1 MAASTPIHDPG
12 AAPGRPGSA
21 PHPMPARGTGT
32 PERPTPRTSV
42 QPPGAG
48 RACAAILRR
57 DLTLAWRR
65 RADIAMPV
73 LYAVLVTILFPF
85 ALGPEDTLLQ
95 RIAGGVVLVT
105 VLLAMLLTLDAMFS
119 SDIEDG
125 SLEQLVL
132 SPQPLALLMGMK
144 ILAHWLTSALPLI
157 VIAPL
162 LAAMLHLP
170 GTVIPVL
177 LLALLL
183 ATPLL
188 SLLGAILVAL
198 TAGTRRSGM
207 LLALMLLPLCM
218 PAVIFAAGAV
228 AAAQQGLPWL
238 APISWLAAILVLA
251 VALAPPACAG
261 ALRIALDA

>member
-1 MAASTPIHDPG
+1 MS
-12 AAPGRPGSA
+12 SA
-21 PHPMPARGTGT
+21 PLST
-32 PERPTPRTSV
+32 
-42 QPPGAG
+42 
-48 RACAAILRR
+48 ACAALLRR

-65 RADIAMPV
+65 RGDIAMPV
-73 LYAVLVTILFPF
+73 LYALIVTTLFPF
-85 ALGPEDTLLQ
+85 ALGPEDALLQ

-105 VLLAMLLTLDAMFS
+105 VLLAMLLALDAMFR

-132 SPQPLALLMGMK
+132 APQPLALMLGMK
-144 ILAHWLTSALPLI
+144 ILAHWLATALPLI
-157 VIAPL
+157 VAAPL
-162 LAAMLHLP
+162 LAGMLHLP
-170 GTVIPVL
+170 APVMPVL

-188 SLLGAILVAL
+188 SLLGAVLVAL

-207 LLALMLLPLCM
+207 LLALMLLPLCV
-218 PAVIFAAGAV
+218 PVVIFAAGAV

-238 APISWLAAILVLA
+238 APIAWLGAALALALVLA
-251 VALAPPACAG
+251 PLACAA

>member
-1 MAASTPIHDPG
+1 M
-12 AAPGRPGSA
+12 
-21 PHPMPARGTGT
+21 
-32 PERPTPRTSV
+32 
-42 QPPGAG
+42 
-48 RACAAILRR
+48 LRR
-57 DLTLAWRR
+57 ELTLAWRR
-65 RADIAMPV
+65 RGDIAMPV
-73 LYAVLVTILFPF
+73 LYAVLVTVLFPF

-105 VLLAMLLTLDAMFS
+105 VLLAMLLTLDAMFA

-132 SPQPLALLMGMK
+132 SPQPLALLLGMK
-144 ILAHWLTSALPLI
+144 ILAHWLTTALPLI
-157 VIAPL
+157 IVAPL

-170 GTVIPVL
+170 NAVIPVL
-177 LLALLL
+177 LLAL
-183 ATPLL
+183 
-188 SLLGAILVAL
+188 
-198 TAGTRRSGM
+198 

-251 VALAPPACAG
+251 LAFAPLACAG

>member
-1 MAASTPIHDPG
+1 MI
-12 AAPGRPGSA
+12 RPGLA
-21 PHPMPARGTGT
+21 
-32 PERPTPRTSV
+32 
-42 QPPGAG
+42 
-48 RACAAILRR
+48 RACTAMLRR

-65 RADIAMPV
+65 RGDIAMPV
-73 LYAVLVTILFPF
+73 LYALIVTMLFPF

-95 RIAGGVVLVT
+95 RIAGGVILVT
-105 VLLAMLLTLDAMFS
+105 VLLSMLLALDVLFS

-132 SPQPLALLMGMK
+132 APQPLALMLGMK
-144 ILAHWLTSALPLI
+144 ILAHWITTALPLI
-157 VIAPL
+157 VATPL

-170 GTVIPVL
+170 AAVIPVL

-188 SLLGAILVAL
+188 SLFGAVLVAL

-207 LLALMLLPLCM
+207 LLALMLLPLCV

-238 APISWLAAILVLA
+238 APIVWLAAALVLA
-251 VALAPPACAG
+251 VALGPLACAA

>member
-1 MAASTPIHDPG
+1 MTDHHASL
-12 AAPGRPGSA
+12 S
-21 PHPMPARGTGT
+21 
-32 PERPTPRTSV
+32 
-42 QPPGAG
+42 
-48 RACAAILRR
+48 RACTAMLRR
-57 DLTLAWRR
+57 DLLLAWRR
-65 RADIAMPV
+65 RGDIAMPV
-73 LYAVLVTILFPF
+73 LYALIVATLFPF

-105 VLLAMLLTLDAMFS
+105 VLLAMLLALDAMFA

-132 SPQPLALLMGMK
+132 SPQPLAPMLGMK
-144 ILAHWLTSALPLI
+144 ILAHWITTALPLI
-157 VIAPL
+157 VISPL

-170 GTVIPVL
+170 GAIIPVL
-177 LLALLL
+177 MLALLL

-188 SLLGAILVAL
+188 SLLGAVLVAL

-207 LLALMLLPLCM
+207 LLALMLLPLCI

-238 APISWLAAILVLA
+238 APISWLAAALVLA
-251 VALAPPACAG
+251 VVLAPLACAA

>member
-1 MAASTPIHDPG
+1 MT
-12 AAPGRPGSA
+12 RPGL
-21 PHPMPARGTGT
+21 TT
-32 PERPTPRTSV
+32 
-42 QPPGAG
+42 
-48 RACAAILRR
+48 ACAAMLRR

-65 RADIAMPV
+65 RSDMAMPV
-73 LYAVLVTILFPF
+73 LYALIVTMLFPF

-105 VLLAMLLTLDAMFS
+105 ILLAMLLALDAMFS

-132 SPQPLALLMGMK
+132 APQPLALMMGMK
-144 ILAHWLTSALPLI
+144 ILAHWLTTALPLI
-157 VIAPL
+157 LIAPL
-162 LAAMLHLP
+162 MAAMLHLP
-170 GTVIPVL
+170 APVIPVL

-188 SLLGAILVAL
+188 SLFGAVLVAL

-207 LLALMLLPLCM
+207 LLALMLLPLCV

-228 AAAQQGLPWL
+228 AAAQAGLPWL
-238 APISWLAAILVLA
+238 APVTWLAATLVLA
-251 VALAPPACAG
+251 VVLAPLACAA

>member
-1 MAASTPIHDPG
+1 M
-12 AAPGRPGSA
+12 GRPRLI
-21 PHPMPARGTGT
+21 PAC
-32 PERPTPRTSV
+32 
-42 QPPGAG
+42 GAM
-48 RACAAILRR
+48 LRR
-57 DLTLAWRR
+57 DLTVAWRR
-65 RADIAMPV
+65 RSDIAMPV
-73 LYAVLVTILFPF
+73 LYALIVTMLFPF

-95 RIAGGVVLVT
+95 RIAGGIVLVT
-105 VLLAMLLTLDAMFS
+105 LLLAMLLTLDAMFS

-132 SPQPLALLMGMK
+132 SPQPLELLLGMK
-144 ILAHWLTSALPLI
+144 ILAHWITTALPLI
-157 VIAPL
+157 VITPL

-170 GTVIPVL
+170 TAVIPVL

-183 ATPLL
+183 ATPLI
-188 SLLGAILVAL
+188 SLFGAVLVAL

-207 LLALMLLPLCM
+207 LLALMLLPLCV

-238 APISWLAAILVLA
+238 APISWLAAALVLA
-251 VALAPPACAG
+251 VVLAPLACAA

>member
-1 MAASTPIHDPG
+1 MTPPRLST
-12 AAPGRPGSA
+12 
-21 PHPMPARGTGT
+21 
-32 PERPTPRTSV
+32 
-42 QPPGAG
+42 
-48 RACAAILRR
+48 ACAAMLRR

-65 RADIAMPV
+65 RGDITMPV
-73 LYAVLVTILFPF
+73 LYALIVTMLFPF

-95 RIAGGVVLVT
+95 RIAGGVILVT
-105 VLLAMLLTLDAMFS
+105 VLLSMLLALDAMFA

-132 SPQPLALLMGMK
+132 APQPLALMLGMK
-144 ILAHWLTSALPLI
+144 ILAHWITTALPLI

-162 LAAMLHLP
+162 MAAMLHLP
-170 GTVIPVL
+170 GSVIPVL

-188 SLLGAILVAL
+188 SLLGAVLVAL

-207 LLALMLLPLCM
+207 LLALMLLPLCV

-228 AAAQQGLPWL
+228 AAAQQGLPWFS
-238 APISWLAAILVLA
+238 PISWLAAALVLA
-251 VALAPPACAG
+251 IVLAPLACAA